1 MIAKVCSLLCVL
13 TFALNARAE
22 TFKERVQKYLPN
34 TVALD
39 LTSSFGH
46 IQLQDRPE
54 LEVKRK
60 EETGGISSVTKYL
73 DALTLTVLNP
83 PEKTDFNFHWQ
94 FVPVFSFAFYNFQI
108 DSTAAYFSDTD
119 FQIFRIGA
127 GIGPECTL
135 DTSIGSFT
143 AMLAPAIT
151 YSWLSWS
158 SPASGG
164 SMARSSM
171 NIAIGLGYHKYI
183 KKDWAVRFF
192 VKAIT
197 EDDNVWNEAMD
208 KSQGFDVPVIGVSSS
223 IVGISL
229 AYTF

>member
-1 MIAKVCSLLCVL
+1 MLSVQAEAL
-13 TFALNARAE
+13 TL
-22 TFKERVQKYLPN
+22 KERAQKYLPN

-39 LTSSFGH
+39 LTGSYGH

-60 EETGGISSVTKYL
+60 EESGGISSFTKYL

-83 PEKTDFNFHWQ
+83 PERTDFHFHWQ

-108 DSTAAYFSDTD
+108 NSTAAYFADTD
-119 FQIFRIGA
+119 FQVFRIGA
-127 GIGPECTL
+127 GVGPEGTL

-143 AMLAPAIT
+143 AMLAPALM

-171 NIAIGLGYHKYI
+171 NWAISLGYHKYF
-183 KKDWAVRFF
+183 KEDWAFRFF
-192 VKAIT
+192 VRAIT